1 MHLRGDKMNGEPLL
15 EIKDLHVGYKTHMGI
30 SHVLNGV
37 HLTVHKGERVGVI
50 GESGSGKTTT
60 MKSILRILP
69 SNAIIKKGEIVYN
82 GKDVLKMS
90 NEELLTIRRKKI
102 SMIFQDPTSALNPL
116 FKIGQI
122 MLDIIKYSYN
132 LEEKDAKEMALKA
145 LREAALP
152 DPERVFDSYPFQLSG
167 GMRQRVCIA
176 LALIGERELII
187 ADEPTTNLDVT
198 IKAQVLNLLTDL
210 VKKKNVGWIFVS
222 QALGAVREN
231 VDRVYVM
238 YAGNIIEWGP
248 SEKVFSNPLHPYTQ
262 KLLECVPKLT
272 GKEFAKGI
280 RGRIPNYFHPPSGC
294 RFHPRCD
301 YIMDNCKKNI
311 PEPVE
316 VEHEHF
322 VSCYLYQR
330 R

>member
-1 MHLRGDKMNGEPLL
+1 MDENMLL
-15 EIKDLHVGYKTHMGI
+15 QIKNLHVGYKTHMGI

-37 HLTVHKGERVGVI
+37 HLEVHKGERIGVI

-69 SNAIIKKGEIVYN
+69 SNAIIKKGEILYN

-90 NEELLTIRRKKI
+90 EKELLEIRRKKI

-116 FKIGQI
+116 FKVGQL
-122 MLDIIKYSYN
+122 MEDIIKYSYK
-132 LEEKDAKEMALKA
+132 LEGDEAKEMALKA
-145 LREAALP
+145 LKDAALP
-152 DPERVFDSYPFQLSG
+152 DPERVYDSYPFQLSG

-198 IKAQVLNLLTDL
+198 IKAQVLKLLGKM
-210 VKKKNVGWIFVS
+210 VRERNVGWIFVS
-222 QALGAVREN
+222 QALGAVQEN
-231 VDRVYVM
+231 VDRVYVL
-238 YAGNIIEWGP
+238 YAGNIVEWGP
-248 SEKVFSNPLHPYTQ
+248 AGKVFSNPLHPYTQ
-262 KLLECVPKLT
+262 KLFECVPKLT
-272 GKEFAKGI
+272 GKKFAKGI
-280 RGRIPNYFHPPSGC
+280 RGRIPNYFSPPSGC

-301 YIMDNCKKNI
+301 FVMPVCKKEL
-311 PEPVE
+311 PKPVE

-322 VSCYLYQR
+322 VACYNYR

>member
-1 MHLRGDKMNGEPLL
+1 MSKEVLL
-15 EIKDLHVGYKTHMGI
+15 EIKNLHVGYKTHMGV

-37 HLTVHKGERVGVI
+37 NLTVHKGERVGVI

-69 SNAIIKKGEIVYN
+69 SNAIIKKGEIFYK
-82 GKDVLKMS
+82 GKNVLEMK
-90 NEELLTIRRKKI
+90 EDELLNLRRKKI

-116 FKIGQI
+116 FKVGQI
-122 MLDIIKYSYN
+122 MLDIIKYSYK
-132 LEEKDAKEMALKA
+132 LEDEEAKEMALKA
-145 LREAALP
+145 LKEAALP

-176 LALIGERELII
+176 LALIGDRELII

-198 IKAQVLNLLTDL
+198 IKAQVLNLLTSL
-210 VKKKNVGWIFVS
+210 VREKNVGWIFVS

-248 SEKVFSNPLHPYTQ
+248 SRKVFSNPLHPYTQ

-272 GKEFAKGI
+272 GKEFSKGI
-280 RGRIPNYFHPPSGC
+280 RGRIPNYFKPPSGC

-301 YIMDNCKKNI
+301 YVLDECKKSV
-311 PEPVE
+311 PEAVE

-322 VSCYLYQR
+322 VACNLYR

>member
-1 MHLRGDKMNGEPLL
+1 MEKELLL
-15 EIKDLHVGYKTHMGI
+15 EIKNLHVGYKTHMGT

-37 HLTVHKGERVGVI
+37 HLQVHKGERVGVI

-69 SNAIIKKGEIVYN
+69 SNGMITKGEILYK
-82 GKDVLKMS
+82 GKDILKMK
-90 NEELLTIRRKKI
+90 EDELLELRRKKI

-132 LEEKDAKEMALKA
+132 LEEEDAKEMALKA
-145 LREAALP
+145 LTEAALP

-176 LALIGERELII
+176 LALIGDRELII

-198 IKAQVLNLLTDL
+198 IKAQVLNLLTKL
-210 VKKKNVGWIFVS
+210 VREKNVGWIFVS

-272 GKEFAKGI
+272 GKEFSKGI
-280 RGRIPNYFHPPSGC
+280 RGRIPNYFNPPSGC

-301 YIMDNCKKNI
+301 YVMDECKKSL

-316 VEHEHF
+316 VESGHF
-322 VSCYLYQR
+322 VACNLYSR

>member
-1 MHLRGDKMNGEPLL
+1 MDKDILL
-15 EIKDLHVGYKTHMGI
+15 EVKNLHVGYKTHMGI
-30 SHVLNGV
+30 SHVLKGV
-37 HLTVHKGERVGVI
+37 HLTVRKGERIGVI

-69 SNAIIKKGEIVYN
+69 SNGMIKEGEIFYQGEN
-82 GKDVLKMS
+82 ILEMKY
-90 NEELLTIRRKKI
+90 EELLELRRKKI

-116 FKIGQI
+116 FKVGQL
-122 MLDIIKYSYN
+122 MLDIIKHSYN
-132 LEEKDAKEMALKA
+132 LEESEAKEMALKA
-145 LREAALP
+145 LRDAALP

-176 LALIGERELII
+176 LALIGDRELII

-198 IKAQVLNLLTDL
+198 IKAQVLNLLTKL
-210 VKKKNVGWIFVS
+210 VRERNVGWIFVS

-231 VDRVYVM
+231 VDRLYVM
-238 YAGNIIEWGP
+238 YAGNIIEWGQT
-248 SEKVFSNPLHPYTQ
+248 EKVFSNPMHPYTQ

-272 GKEFAKGI
+272 GTEFSKGI
-280 RGRIPNYFHPPSGC
+280 RGRIPNYFNPPSGC

-301 YIMDNCKKNI
+301 FVMDECKKTF

-316 VEHEHF
+316 VETGHF
-322 VSCYLYQR
+322 VACNLYR
-330 R
+330 RR